1 MAAPKTA
8 EKIKSEIFEWLRK
21 TKYEANSLEPLSGGS
36 ANFIYRAKL
45 RTPLEDGTTDVLLKH
60 GEGYMAVAP
69 GNEISTERCLSNVR
83 FLLIENTEV

>member
-8 EKIKSEIFEWLRK
+8 EEIKSEIFEWLKK
-21 TKYEANSLEPLSGGS
+21 TKYEATSLDPLSGGS

-45 RTPLEDGTTDVLLKH
+45 ATPLQDGTTDVLLKH

-69 GNEISTERCLSNVR
+69 ANKISTERCVSNLR
-83 FLLIENTEV
+83 PPLMENY

>member
-8 EKIKSEIFEWLRK
+8 EEIKSEIFEWLKK
-21 TKYEANSLEPLSGGS
+21 TKYAATSLEPLSGGS

-45 RTPLEDGTTDVLLKH
+45 ATPLEDGTTDVLVKH

-69 GNEISTERCLSNVR
+69 ANRISTERGMST
-83 FLLIENTEV
+83 FHSPLIENY

>member
-8 EKIKSEIFEWLRK
+8 EEIKSEIFEWLKK
-21 TKYEANSLEPLSGGS
+21 TKYAASSLEPLPGGS

-45 RTPLEDGTTDVLLKH
+45 STPLEDGTTDVLVKH

-69 GNEISTERCLSNVR
+69 ANKISTERCVR
-83 FLLIENTEV
+83 IFYCPLTEN

>member
-8 EKIKSEIFEWLRK
+8 EEIKSEIFEWLKK
-21 TKYEANSLEPLSGGS
+21 TKYAATSLEPLTGGS

-45 RTPLEDGTTDVLLKH
+45 ATPLEDGTTDILVKH

-69 GNEISTERCLSNVR
+69 ANKIKTERCVR
-83 FLLIENTEV
+83 IFYSPLAEN